1 MQLFLVQSQRSHST
15 VLTFD
20 FVADEAALEGE
31 EDYLNQL
38 NSESELNVS
47 NGGNDKIQA
56 IIEHAA
62 NGDMSFDDIMA
73 EWNQKWSDA
82 QESLGIEVTE
92 K

>member
-1 MQLFLVQSQRSHST
+1 MVVTTRSRPSSSM
-15 VLTFD
+15 L
-20 FVADEAALEGE
+20 
-31 EDYLNQL
+31 Q
-38 NSESELNVS
+38 
-47 NGGNDKIQA
+47 
-56 IIEHAA
+56 

>member
-1 MQLFLVQSQRSHST
+1 M
-15 VLTFD
+15 
-20 FVADEAALEGE
+20 
-31 EDYLNQL
+31 